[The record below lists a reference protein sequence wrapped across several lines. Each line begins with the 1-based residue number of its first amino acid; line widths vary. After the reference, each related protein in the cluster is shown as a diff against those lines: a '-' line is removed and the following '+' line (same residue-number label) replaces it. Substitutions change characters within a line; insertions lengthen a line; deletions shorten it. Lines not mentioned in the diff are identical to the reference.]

1 MPAVPVTTQH
11 RPMTPPVR
19 SPDATRPL
27 DDVSKAWLDGLQ
39 ASGAEHD
46 RCIAELHDLLLRVA
60 RHEMS
65 RRSTS
70 FRLTG
75 PEFDDVV
82 NQVADDALMAIK
94 AKVTDFRGESRFTTW
109 AYRFVVFEVSTKLGR
124 HVWRNRPAAIDDH
137 AWEQIPDSFG
147 TAPQLA
153 IEQREALGVLRRAI
167 DDDLTDLQRRVFV
180 AIALNQVPMDA
191 FARELGSN
199 RNAVYKT
206 LFDARRKLRAS
217 LAAAGHPRP
226 ELPEAS

>member
-1 MPAVPVTTQH
+1 MSLDPVLAG
-11 RPMTPPVR
+11 
-19 SPDATRPL
+19 SSAATRPF

-46 RCIAELHDLLLRVA
+46 RCIAQLHDLLLRVA
-60 RHEMS
+60 RHETS

-94 AKVTDFRGESRFTTW
+94 AKFTDFRGESRFTTW
-109 AYRFVVFEVSTKLGR
+109 AYRFVVFEVSTKVGR
-124 HVWRNRPAAIDDH
+124 HVWRNRPAAIDDD

-147 TAPQLA
+147 TSPQLA
-153 IEQREALGVLRRAI
+153 VEQREALAVLRRAI

-199 RNAVYKT
+199 RNAVYKS
-206 LFDARRKLRAS
+206 LFDARRKLRSS

-226 ELPEAS
+226 EMPEAS

>member
-1 MPAVPVTTQH
+1 VLAGSPA
-11 RPMTPPVR
+11 
-19 SPDATRPL
+19 ATHSF
-27 DDVSKAWLDGLQ
+27 DDVSQAWLDGLQ

-46 RCIAELHDLLLRVA
+46 RCVADLHVLLLRVA
-60 RHEMS
+60 RHETS
-65 RRSTS
+65 RRTTS
-70 FRLTG
+70 FPLVG

-109 AYRFVVFEVSTKLGR
+109 AYRFVVFEVSTKVGR
-124 HVWRNRPAAIDDH
+124 HVWRNRPAAIDDD

-147 TAPQLA
+147 TSPQLA
-153 IEQREALGVLRRAI
+153 IEQREALAVLRRAI

-226 ELPEAS
+226 ELTEAS

>member
-1 MPAVPVTTQH
+1 MRLLGSPLMSLEPVLADSPVAL
-11 RPMTPPVR
+11 RPF
-19 SPDATRPL
+19 
-27 DDVSKAWLDGLQ
+27 DDVSQAWLVGLQ
-39 ASGAEHD
+39 ASGAQHD

-60 RHEMS
+60 RHETS
-65 RRSTS
+65 RRATS
-70 FRLTG
+70 FRLAG

-109 AYRFVVFEVSTKLGR
+109 AYRFVVFEVSTKVGR
-124 HVWRNRPAAIDDH
+124 HVWRNRPASIDDD

-147 TAPQLA
+147 TSPHLA
-153 IEQREALGVLRRAI
+153 IEQREALAVLRRAI
-167 DDDLTDLQRRVFV
+167 DHDLTDLQRRVFV

-199 RNAVYKT
+199 RNAIYKT
-206 LFDARRKLRAS
+206 LFDARRKLRVS

-226 ELPEAS
+226 EMTEAS